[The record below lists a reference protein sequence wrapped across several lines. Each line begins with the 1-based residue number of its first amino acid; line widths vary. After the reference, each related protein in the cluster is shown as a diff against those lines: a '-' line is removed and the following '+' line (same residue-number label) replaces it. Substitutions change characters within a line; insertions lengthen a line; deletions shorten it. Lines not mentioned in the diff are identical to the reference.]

1 MEKKGK
7 NKYGNVYEIK
17 LPNGKYTYIC
27 WIKQFSFGV
36 FNYHSE
42 KPVDN
47 LDSLLSVGFKIY
59 ISGKETAIRK
69 KIWQLIGHI
78 DLEKENIEFPDL
90 AIFMSDNKEHF
101 IEQSRIMRDGN
112 SYYAPTDYYISLLKK
127 GYIAGFFDKPNI
139 FELWLTKNLDNY
151 PANEEIFPLPEKY
164 SYKKILAIFPYYCET
179 IIGRNGSFCFNPN
192 LFSVVYIFT
201 RNYFSSFC
209 IYNNIF

>member
-90 AIFMSDNKEHF
+90 AIFMSNDKEHF
-101 IEQSRIMRDGN
+101 IEQSRIMG
-112 SYYAPTDYYISLLKK
+112 SVLKPSCKSILLSTQFHK
-127 GYIAGFFDKPNI
+127 YLLP
-139 FELWLTKNLDNY
+139 LHH
-151 PANEEIFPLPEKY
+151 EESP
-164 SYKKILAIFPYYCET
+164 
-179 IIGRNGSFCFNPN
+179 IITLHLSRCTCR
-192 LFSVVYIFT
+192 LL
-201 RNYFSSFC
+201 
-209 IYNNIF
+209 

>member
-90 AIFMSDNKEHF
+90 AIFMSNDKEHF
-101 IEQSRIMRDGN
+101 IEQSRIMRNGN
-112 SYYAPTDYYISLLKK
+112 SYYAPTDYYISLFKK

-164 SYKKILAIFPYYCET
+164 S
-179 IIGRNGSFCFNPN
+179 
-192 LFSVVYIFT
+192 
-201 RNYFSSFC
+201 
-209 IYNNIF
+209 

>member
-69 KIWQLIGHI
+69 KNMAANWAYRFGKRKYRISRFG
-78 DLEKENIEFPDL
+78 NIYV
-90 AIFMSDNKEHF
+90 
-101 IEQSRIMRDGN
+101 R
-112 SYYAPTDYYISLLKK
+112 
-127 GYIAGFFDKPNI
+127 
-139 FELWLTKNLDNY
+139 
-151 PANEEIFPLPEKY
+151 
-164 SYKKILAIFPYYCET
+164 
-179 IIGRNGSFCFNPN
+179 
-192 LFSVVYIFT
+192 
-201 RNYFSSFC
+201 
-209 IYNNIF
+209 

>member
-90 AIFMSDNKEHF
+90 AIFMYNRHNEIKSSSK
-101 IEQSRIMRDGN
+101 
-112 SYYAPTDYYISLLKK
+112 
-127 GYIAGFFDKPNI
+127 
-139 FELWLTKNLDNY
+139 TK
-151 PANEEIFPLPEKY
+151 
-164 SYKKILAIFPYYCET
+164 
-179 IIGRNGSFCFNPN
+179 
-192 LFSVVYIFT
+192 
-201 RNYFSSFC
+201 
-209 IYNNIF
+209 